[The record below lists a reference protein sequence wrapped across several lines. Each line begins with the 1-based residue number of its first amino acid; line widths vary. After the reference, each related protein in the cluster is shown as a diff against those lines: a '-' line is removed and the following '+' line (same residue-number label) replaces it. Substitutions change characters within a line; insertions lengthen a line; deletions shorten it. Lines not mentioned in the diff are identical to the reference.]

1 MNFNEAFEELMA
13 HEGGYSHHPDDN
25 GGVTMLGVTAEVAR
39 DFGYMGDMRRL
50 PVSVAQEIYKKRYW
64 DVVRAEEMPAE
75 IRYALFDAAVNSGP
89 KRAIMWLQ
97 IAAGAAADGVLGA
110 KTMGKIAAADPTEL
124 KLKMISN
131 RLLFMTNL
139 SDWKSFGAGW
149 SRRIAAI
156 MKG

>member
-1 MNFNEAFEELMA
+1 MNFDEAFVELMA
-13 HEGGYSHHPDDN
+13 HEGGYSNHHDDN
-25 GGVTMLGVTAEVAR
+25 GGITMLGVTAEVAR

-50 PVSVAQEIYKKRYW
+50 PVSVAKEIYKKRYW
-64 DVVRAEEMPAE
+64 DVVRSEEMPAA
-75 IRYALFDAAVNSGP
+75 IRYALFDAAVNSGT

-97 IAAGAAADGVLGA
+97 MAVGVVADGVLGA

-124 KLKMISN
+124 KLRMISN

>member
-1 MNFNEAFEELMA
+1 MNFDEAFVELMA
-13 HEGGYSHHPDDN
+13 HEGGYSNHHDDN
-25 GGVTMLGVTAEVAR
+25 GGITMLGVTAEVAR

-50 PVSVAQEIYKKRYW
+50 PVSVAKEIYKKRYW

-97 IAAGAAADGVLGA
+97 MAVGVVADGVLGA

-124 KLKMISN
+124 KLRMISN